1 MKSRIL
7 WSLVGL
13 NVFLLV
19 VFLAR
24 FTGSNT
30 AMAQA
35 ARPSDYLMIPGEI
48 TGGSGA
54 VVYVVDMTNGVLGGL
69 AWDESRRELS
79 LMAPLD
85 LSRFLQTGNRG
96 GGR

>member
-7 WSLVGL
+7 WSLAAL

-19 VFLAR
+19 VFIAR
-24 FTGSNT
+24 STAPNP

-35 ARPSDYLMIPGEI
+35 ARPSDYIMIPGEI

-54 VVYVVDMTNGVLGGL
+54 VVYIVDMTNGVLGGM

-85 LSRFLQTGNRG
+85 LSRFLQAGNRG

>member
-7 WSLVGL
+7 WALVAL
-13 NVFLLV
+13 NVFLLIV
-19 VFLAR
+19 LVAR
-24 FTGSNT
+24 STSPNA

-79 LMAPLD
+79 AMPPLD
-85 LSRFLQTGNRG
+85 LSRFLESPGRG
-96 GGR
+96 GRR